1 MKRMVVCLLA
11 FSIVIMSN
19 TALATNWKYVT
30 DTVDSGLTTA
40 YYVDSDSA
48 SKESNLIRFWVL
60 MINDKPE
67 LDVFGAKKSLAKIE
81 ARPLEPRSKRVIEIY
96 MYDVNGET
104 VVSSPPSS
112 TAQWFETSKTDN
124 KLIDMAQKY
133 AKKGNNTEQKPT
145 P

>member
-1 MKRMVVCLLA
+1 MTRRIICFFLLCLFFL
-11 FSIVIMSN
+11 SN

-30 DTVDSGLTTA
+30 ESVDDGLTTT

-48 SKESNLIRFWVL
+48 SKEAELIRFWVL

-67 LDVFGAKKSLAKIE
+67 LDLFGAKKSLAKVE
-81 ARPLEPRSKRVIEIY
+81 ARPLEPRAKRVIEIY
-96 MYDVNGET
+96 MYDVKGET
-104 VVSSPPSS
+104 VVSSPPSG
-112 TAQWFETSKTDN
+112 TAQWFDASKIDN

-133 AKKGNNTEQKPT
+133 ARKGRDSEQKPT